1 MSQSLRRFAILACLV
16 TASIIP
22 LLSASSA
29 DAATPAAVVPSI
41 LKSSD
46 TYLGNIREF
55 FLCSTAKCKKDR
67 ASILKAAESSMSSL
81 LSQSSRASHAR
92 LQNKYRPVIA
102 LFVRD
107 VRLLDASYKEYFIT
121 TSTVTLS
128 GLTGNIFYLTS
139 DVGADINVLRAREK
153 GATVNFSLWV
163 EGEAATLVAMQTD
176 ASALQ
181 SSKATVSIGI
191 YANQLLEAGAHEM
204 LAQATGPNAAFNT
217 LLKEFAHNQ
226 LRISQSEVL
235 FLHNKKAPMT
245 ETQVANLNVTVAA
258 EFSKLIKDES
268 ALVKKK

>member
-1 MSQSLRRFAILACLV
+1 MSLLLRRFAILACLV
-16 TASIIP
+16 TASVVP

-29 DAATPAAVVPSI
+29 NATTIAVVPSI

-46 TYLGNIREF
+46 NYLGNIREF
-55 FLCSTAKCKKDR
+55 FLCGTAKCKKDR
-67 ASILKAAESSMSSL
+67 ASILKAAEASMTSL
-81 LSQSSRASHAR
+81 LSQASRASHAS
-92 LQNKYRPVIA
+92 LQKKYRSIIA
-102 LFVRD
+102 LFVAD

-128 GLTGNIFYLTS
+128 GLTGNVFYLTS
-139 DVGADINVLRAREK
+139 DVAADINVLRAREK
-153 GATVNFSLWV
+153 ATTVNFSLWV

-176 ASALQ
+176 ASALH
-181 SSKATVSIGI
+181 SSTATGAIGSS
-191 YANQLLEAGAHEM
+191 ANQLLEAGAHEM
-204 LAQATGPNAAFNT
+204 LAQATGPNAPFNT

-235 FLHNKKAPMT
+235 FLQNKKAPMT